1 MKDLGRIL
9 AVLLVGLFAG
19 VSAFGSQAI
28 AGEFTI
34 VDCSQVQGPS
44 SEAVYVETPGST
56 GFNGIKGCPIVEDHI
71 TISGPTQPGQSAS
84 LRIEALQGTGFLAT
98 RFWHYHKDS
107 NGVTARFYLNNAGG
121 ANTEQVT
128 GLLPQGTLWAG
139 VNWHN
144 VSDGQPRS
152 ILRGTLSCDRPST
165 PCGTGA
171 MLAMGKTELK
181 IRDSMAPT
189 VNFLGG
195 TLFDPG
201 IVTGTR
207 TAFVGGIDNGSGVSW
222 LTLNVNG
229 VLTYAMASTCDRAG
243 LRPCPRDPT
252 TTFNVDSTGPNF
264 QNGLNKIT
272 LCAQD
277 YSTSGSPNAKCED
290 KWVYVV
296 K

>member
-1 MKDLGRIL
+1 MKELGRIL
-9 AVLLVGLFAG
+9 AVVAGLIAG
-19 VSAFGSQAI
+19 FCAVGSQAS
-28 AGEFTI
+28 GGDF
-34 VDCSQVQGPS
+34 VVKDCAPTASGS
-44 SEAVYVETPGST
+44 ASAVYSATPGST
-56 GFNGIKGCPIVEDHI
+56 GFSRTYGCPLVTDYVSA
-71 TISGPTQPGQSAS
+71 SGATLPGESAS
-84 LRIEALQGTGFLAT
+84 LRIEALQGTGFLGT
-98 RFWHYHKDS
+98 RFWHYHKDA
-107 NGVTARFYLNNAGG
+107 NGVSARFFLNNEGG
-121 ANTEQVT
+121 ADAEQIT
-128 GLLPQGTLWAG
+128 DLQPQGHLWAG

-144 VSDGQPRS
+144 LATPRS
-152 ILRGTLSCDRPST
+152 ILRATLKCDRPST

-171 MLAMGKTELK
+171 MIGMSVIELK

-189 VNFLGG
+189 VEFLGG

-277 YSTSGSPNAKCED
+277 YATSGSPNAKCED
-290 KWVYVV
+290 KWIYVV